1 MAEFNRQALDAMDE
15 IGSPLQRAITN
26 RQNLERQAATLEMQ
40 RRTQVQDQE
49 MRRRQQLEDAARA
62 REEKLA
68 DARQSFFERQQLMD
82 KEDKLQRD
90 RILFTEEQKKKARKD
105 VEAERLAD
113 RRNAVIKAKEMVNK
127 NGVDLGYTLDDINK
141 AGSIGLANYEQQYK
155 QAMSEVMNNKK
166 TRRELEN
173 NVRKITKDGDKKILF
188 DAASDA
194 LGFEVTD
201 INEIIDGA
209 DKPQLDSIL
218 AEYQTDKTVMDNPG
232 AVAQFSQLMQQQFE
246 INNQSGI
253 YDLLLNPNNESQ
265 NAIILPA
272 LADNVEFLGSLK
284 ELGASDND
292 ISEIQANLRAGNV
305 KGSISRAGE
314 YMSALVEAYTDIG
327 SKVAAQQ
334 NLQIQAKI
342 MDAKEKSGRYS
353 SVQSSISALTRQF
366 PWLWTL
372 SPQEYLTPRQI
383 QQTNQRIRT
392 YGLGQGQAG
401 LINPNA
407 AQGGGGNTG
416 ASGGG
421 IPVADLSGLNNAL
434 GTGALNP
441 TPESSTPAVRGAAGL
456 LMQKPQDGSQSPLEL
471 AEELL
476 DETYFTGRL
485 ARGGFSEMVGLGDN
499 SPLGR
504 VQQAIEYLRSKQR
517 TVQNRLTE
525 MGAARDASGVPSISE
540 TQKMASPLGAPVGGR
555 AHVQTFK
562 KSAGQLQA
570 EQEEVPK
577 LFNELDDISAKLK
590 KLREAAAIA
599 TGATAPTQSASPA
612 PQAQPA
618 PAFIDT
624 NPTPP
629 QGLPQGET
637 FGQPIPN
644 MQSTSPEAKAYNEAI
659 RKGVDSGALRIVS
672 PEDAAKRFEEYKKAI
687 NP

>member
-15 IGSPLQRAITN
+15 VGSPLQRAITN
-26 RQNLERQAATLEMQ
+26 RQNLERQSATLEMQ

-90 RILFTEEQKKKARKD
+90 RILFTEEQKKKAADKVD
-105 VEAERLAD
+105 AERLED
-113 RRNAVIKAKEMVNK
+113 MRKAVISVKEFINK
-127 NGVDLGYTLDDINK
+127 NGVDLGFTLEDIKK
-141 AGSIGLANYEQQYK
+141 AGRIGLANYEQQYK
-155 QAMSEVMNNKK
+155 QAQSEVMNNQK

-218 AEYQTDKTVMDNPG
+218 AEYQTDKTIQDNPG
-232 AVAQFSQLMQQQFE
+232 AVDSFRKLMQQQYE

-265 NAIILPA
+265 NARILPA
-272 LADNVEFLGSLK
+272 LADNVTFLASLK
-284 ELGASDND
+284 ELGASEND
-292 ISEIQANLRAGNV
+292 ISEIQVNLRAGNV
-305 KGSISRAGE
+305 KGSITRAGE
-314 YMSALVEAYTDIG
+314 YMSALVEAYTDAG
-327 SKVAAQQ
+327 ATEAAKQ

-342 MDAKEKSGRYS
+342 MDAKNKSSRFS

-366 PWLWTL
+366 PWLYTL
-372 SPQEYLTPRQI
+372 APQEYLTT
-383 QQTNQRIRT
+383 QQVQESNQRIRT

-401 LINPNA
+401 VINPNA

-416 ASGGG
+416 ASVGG
-421 IPVADLSGLNNAL
+421 IPAADLSGLNNAL
-434 GTGALNP
+434 GTGTLNP
-441 TPESSTPAVRGAAGL
+441 TPESSTPAVRGAAGV
-456 LMQKPQDGSQSPLEL
+456 LMQKPQDGSQSPVEL
-471 AEELL
+471 AEELM

-485 ARGGFSEMVGLGDN
+485 ARGGIAEMIGLGDN

-504 VQQAIEYLRSKQR
+504 VQQAIEYLKDRQR
-517 TVQNRLTE
+517 KVSDSLGAI
-525 MGAARDASGVPSISE
+525 GAARDSQGNISLSDTKTIDNVYE
-540 TQKMASPLGAPVGGR
+540 AGGGFTTYKKTSEDILEDQKQAPL
-555 AHVQTFK
+555 
-562 KSAGQLQA
+562 
-570 EQEEVPK
+570 

-590 KLREAAAIA
+590 KLREAAASA
-599 TGATAPTQSASPA
+599 AGATAPTQGATPT

-618 PAFIDT
+618 PALIDT
-624 NPTPP
+624 NPNPP
-629 QGLPQGET
+629 QGVPQGET
-637 FGQPIPN
+637 FGQPIPK
-644 MQSTSPEAKAYNEAI
+644 MQPTSPEAKAYNEAI
-659 RKGVDSGALRIVS
+659 QKGVDSGALNIVS
-672 PEDAAKRFEEYKKAI
+672 PEAAAKRFEEYKRII

>member
-62 REEKLA
+62 REEKLE

-113 RRNAVIKAKEMVNK
+113 RRNAVIKAKEIINK
-127 NGVDLGYTLDDINK
+127 NGVDLGFTLEDINK

-253 YDLLLNPNNESQ
+253 YDLILNRNNAS
-265 NAIILPA
+265 
-272 LADNVEFLGSLK
+272 DNQQIASAMANDMKFIASLR
-284 ELGASDND
+284 ELGASDDDVSD
-292 ISEIQANLRAGNV
+292 IKANLSSFNV
-305 KGSISRAGE
+305 QGAIERAGE
-314 YMSALVEAYTDIG
+314 YSSAIVEAYTDIG

-353 SVQSSISALTRQF
+353 GVQSSINALTRQF

-383 QQTNQRIRT
+383 QQTNQRIQR

-401 LINPNA
+401 VINPNA

-421 IPVADLSGLNNAL
+421 IPEADLSGLNNAL

-441 TPESSTPAVRGAAGL
+441 TPESSTPAVRGVAGL

-471 AEELL
+471 AEELM

-485 ARGGFSEMVGLGDN
+485 ARGGIAEMIGLGDN

-504 VQQAIEYLRSKQR
+504 VQQAIEYLKDRQR
-517 TVQNRLTE
+517 KVSDSLGA
-525 MGAARDASGVPSISE
+525 MGAARDSQGNISLSDTKTIDNVYE
-540 TQKMASPLGAPVGGR
+540 AGGGFTTYKKTSEDILEDQKQAPL
-555 AHVQTFK
+555 
-562 KSAGQLQA
+562 
-570 EQEEVPK
+570 
-577 LFNELDDISAKLK
+577 LFDELDDISAKLK
-590 KLREAAAIA
+590 KLREAAARA
-599 TGATAPTQSASPA
+599 AGATAPTQSASPA

-618 PAFIDT
+618 PPFIDT
-624 NPTPP
+624 NPNPP

-644 MQSTSPEAKAYNEAI
+644 MPSTSPEAKAYNEAI
-659 RKGVDSGALRIVS
+659 RKGVDSGALKIVS
-672 PEDAAKRFEEYKKAI
+672 PEDAAKRFEKYKKII

>member
-26 RQNLERQAATLEMQ
+26 RQNLERQAAALEMQ

-113 RRNAVIKAKEMVNK
+113 RRNAVIAAKEMINK
-127 NGVDLGYTLDDINK
+127 NGVDLGYTLEDINK

-155 QAMSEVMNNKK
+155 QAMAEVMNNKK

-173 NVRKITKDGDKKILF
+173 NVRKITKDEDRKMLF

-265 NAIILPA
+265 NARILPA

-383 QQTNQRIRT
+383 QQTNQRIQT
-392 YGLGQGQAG
+392 YGLGQGQSG
-401 LINPNA
+401 VINPNA
-407 AQGGGGNTG
+407 AQGGGGNMG

-421 IPVADLSGLNNAL
+421 IPAADLSGFNNAL
-434 GTGALNP
+434 GTGTQPGQPTLAGRDEAHTEALIELGEGGGRLSPDEALSKAAESIRAKIADAEKTLQHYGATRAEDGSVDVAKQRMQTLRTIDNPIGTYNKGYAFTPQRRAEAKAIDDYNERVMSSPSFKEGGAVIDKSWDTYTREKNDAQSKFDLIDKLKAKLQKIETGIEAANP
-441 TPESSTPAVRGAAGL
+441 TPP
-456 LMQKPQDGSQSPLEL
+456 
-471 AEELL
+471 
-476 DETYFTGRL
+476 
-485 ARGGFSEMVGLGDN
+485 
-499 SPLGR
+499 
-504 VQQAIEYLRSKQR
+504 
-517 TVQNRLTE
+517 
-525 MGAARDASGVPSISE
+525 
-540 TQKMASPLGAPVGGR
+540 
-555 AHVQTFK
+555 
-562 KSAGQLQA
+562 
-570 EQEEVPK
+570 
-577 LFNELDDISAKLK
+577 
-590 KLREAAAIA
+590 
-599 TGATAPTQSASPA
+599 
-612 PQAQPA
+612 
-618 PAFIDT
+618 FIDT
-624 NPTPP
+624 NPNPP

-644 MQSTSPEAKAYNEAI
+644 MQSTSPEAKAYDEAI
-659 RKGVDSGALRIVS
+659 RKGVDSGALKIVS
-672 PEDAAKRFEEYKKAI
+672 PEDAAKRFEEYKKRI